1 MLQFRLSQYL
11 QVIKGLNI
19 LLQSVQGFS
28 SEVWGPGRT
37 DRKKVDDV
45 FNFIFLVLN
54 LFDRG
59 LGKTGCVGALGGP
72 TFFRGGG
79 GSNS

>member
-19 LLQSVQGFS
+19 LLQNVQEFL
-28 SEVWGPGRT
+28 SEGWGPGRT

-59 LGKTGCVGALGGP
+59 L
-72 TFFRGGG
+72 F
-79 GSNS
+79 